1 MDNTH
6 YTVRLPLS
14 AIGALA
20 LGQKIQAIK
29 IVRNETSLDL
39 KAAKILV
46 EAYEQEHPDIRPA
59 HLVARDNDSSTWVW
73 LTMMAILAGSVSLLC
88 ILGS

>member
-20 LGQKIQAIK
+20 LGEKIEAIK

-39 KAAKILV
+39 KAAKMLV
-46 EAYEQEHPDIRPA
+46 EAYEKEHPDLRPA
-59 HLVARDNDSSTWVW
+59 HLVAKDSESSAWIW
-73 LTMMAILAGSVSLLC
+73 LTAAVVLVGSVSLFFL
-88 ILGS
+88 LGR